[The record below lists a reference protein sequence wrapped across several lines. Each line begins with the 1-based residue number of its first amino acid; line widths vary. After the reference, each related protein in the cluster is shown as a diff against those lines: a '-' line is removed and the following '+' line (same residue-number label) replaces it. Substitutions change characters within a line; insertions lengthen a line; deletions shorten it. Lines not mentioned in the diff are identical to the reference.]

1 MAFTSRAPREAGKV
15 DVSTPVNLGPGSYD
29 PSFKHGGLCC
39 KTWEMLNVGNVKN
52 VGNVDP

>member
-29 PSFKHGGLCC
+29 PSFKHEAHHASAPKLAIVQ
-39 KTWEMLNVGNVKN
+39 KEAAQ
-52 VGNVDP
+52 